1 MGAKAGYQ
9 INGIIDEDLI
19 KINNFKVINSSIVTE
34 DLGNGQFQDYH
45 VIQIKCDID
54 CEVEDINYTSPPNYI
69 ETLYGLTKIKIT
81 EMSLIPKYEDLEDES
96 VLDEDRICQTLVD
109 LKFNSPI
116 IEPYSKFTGS
126 LICDINNLEEQEYAI
141 FYVNDINMH
150 ISNKEAVTAIDEY
163 IHDTNYRDDFYVCRI
178 DGRFLKMFDSIDSN
192 LDAAIAWAER
202 NNGYNI
208 KSCRTWF
215 VYAIS
220 NDGHIYVDDQYPE
233 GVEVVW
239 ENPNY
244 IEEDF

>member
-1 MGAKAGYQ
+1 MVAKTEYQ

-19 KINNFKVINSSIVTE
+19 KINNFKVINSSMVTE
-34 DLGNGQFQDYH
+34 DFGEGQFQDYQ

-54 CEVEDINYTSPPNYI
+54 CVVEDIKCESHKYI
-69 ETLYGLTKIKIT
+69 DTLYGLTNIKIT
-81 EMSLIPKYEDLEDES
+81 EMSLIPKYEVLKNES
-96 VLDEDRICQTLVD
+96 VLNEDMIYHTLID

-116 IEPYSKFTGS
+116 IRPHSKFTGG
-126 LICDINNLEEQEYAI
+126 LICDINNLEEHEYAI

-163 IHDTNYRDDFYVCRI
+163 IHDTNYREDFWVYRI
-178 DGRFLKMFDSIDSN
+178 DGRYLKRFDSIDSN

-202 NNGYNI
+202 NNGYII
-208 KSCRTWF
+208 KSYRTWF

-220 NDGHIYVDDQYPE
+220 NDGHIYVDDSSAE
-233 GVEVVW
+233 GAEVVW